1 MATKAAKKESNN
13 LFKLLTGIA
22 PESALPGR
30 SKAAIWTEVSVG
42 PPWMEKLLAKGCPD
56 ESTTS
61 TPLVRLLVV
70 LRLVDT
76 GGEGVAPTRMKVAFG
91 ALAHDIRRQ

>member
-61 TPLVRLLVV
+61 TLSSAFWSSYGWWTLEEKESPNK
-70 LRLVDT
+70 DE
-76 GGEGVAPTRMKVAFG
+76 GGFWCLGP
-91 ALAHDIRRQ
+91 